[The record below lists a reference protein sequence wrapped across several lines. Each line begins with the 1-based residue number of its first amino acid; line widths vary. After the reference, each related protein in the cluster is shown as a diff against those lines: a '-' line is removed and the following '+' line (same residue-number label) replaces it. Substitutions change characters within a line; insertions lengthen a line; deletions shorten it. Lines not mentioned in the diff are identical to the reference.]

1 MLQISAQQLAEL
13 LSGIARAQAAVV
25 LGLETATPGTR
36 GNYVLPA
43 IQNVSHLRDHPNP
56 TLIDLPVRMLLSYMG
71 RVGPDIDAVA
81 RDFEAALADYDGA
94 LAIEPHF
101 TTEKIG
107 YTDAAEN
114 DICVRDRRLLP
125 ASTVRDRP
133 RISART
139 VRSYLEC
146 ADVVDPGDAAAARA
160 HGADVQHRHA
170 DRQAVFQRGLAGRG
184 HAWNGDLNGVATA
197 LEIAKA

>member
-36 GNYVLPA
+36 SNYVLPA

-81 RDFEAALADYDGA
+81 REL
-94 LAIEPHF
+94 
-101 TTEKIG
+101 
-107 YTDAAEN
+107 
-114 DICVRDRRLLP
+114 VRLLG
-125 ASTVRDRP
+125 
-133 RISART
+133 
-139 VRSYLEC
+139 
-146 ADVVDPGDAAAARA
+146 GDAGGGAAPDAPDEA
-160 HGADVQHRHA
+160 KPGAPS
-170 DRQAVFQRGLAGRG
+170 AGAG
-184 HAWNGDLNGVATA
+184 GSLDFSGNG
-197 LEIAKA
+197 